1 MPQND
6 ADPLRQ
12 RNRDLARAKSAAL
25 RFLTTRARSVA
36 EVTRRL
42 EPKYAADV
50 VQEVVEDLRRR
61 GYLDDIAFAEDWR
74 NQRERSSPRGE
85 RQLRQE
91 LRRLGVDEELVS
103 EALEGFDGWEN
114 AYRAAS
120 SYAQKLKITDYPLFH
135 RRLWGYL
142 NRRGFDST
150 VTSDT
155 VRRLWRELTNSLDCD
170 VDAGGDEDQ
179 PE

>member
-1 MPQND
+1 MRQVN

-12 RNRDLARAKSAAL
+12 RDRDLARVKSAAL
-25 RFLTTRARSVA
+25 RFLSTRARSVA

-42 EPKYAADV
+42 ELKYAPDL
-50 VQEVVEDLRRR
+50 VQEVVDDLGQR
-61 GYLDDIAFAEDWR
+61 GYLNDIAFAEGWR
-74 NQRERSSPRGE
+74 SQRERSSPRGE
-85 RQLRQE
+85 RQLRHE
-91 LRRLGVDEELVS
+91 LLRLGVDEELVS
-103 EALEGFDGWEN
+103 EALEGFDAWEN

-120 SYAQKLKITDYPLFH
+120 SFARKLEITGYTLFH

-150 VTSDT
+150 VTGDT
-155 VRRLWRELTNSLDCD
+155 VRRLWRELTDSLDRD

-179 PE
+179 TE